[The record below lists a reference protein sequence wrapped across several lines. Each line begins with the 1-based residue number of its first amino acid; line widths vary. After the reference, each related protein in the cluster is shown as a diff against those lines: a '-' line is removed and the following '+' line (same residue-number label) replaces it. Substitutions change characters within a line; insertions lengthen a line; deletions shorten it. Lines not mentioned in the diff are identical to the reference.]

1 MTALGGDAAD
11 NEPTYEE
18 AREALADVVRQ
29 LEAGGTTLEQSL
41 ALWQRG
47 EELATICQQWLD
59 GAQARLDEALST
71 RAPERTTE

>member
-1 MTALGGDAAD
+1 
-11 NEPTYEE
+11 
-18 AREALADVVRQ
+18 
-29 LEAGGTTLEQSL
+29 LEQSL

>member
-1 MTALGGDAAD
+1 MTALGRDAAD
-11 NEPTYEE
+11 DKPTYEQ
-18 AREALADVVRQ
+18 AREALAEVVRQ

-59 GAQARLDEALST
+59 GAQARLDEALAA
-71 RAPERTTE
+71 RAPEPSRE